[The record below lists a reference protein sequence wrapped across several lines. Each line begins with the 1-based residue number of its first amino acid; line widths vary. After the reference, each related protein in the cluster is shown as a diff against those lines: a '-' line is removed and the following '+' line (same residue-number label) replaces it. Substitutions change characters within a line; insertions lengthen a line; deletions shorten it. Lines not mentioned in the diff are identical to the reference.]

1 MARLD
6 NWQTNFS
13 LYLEEKRNVSFDF
26 ALWNCLFFAV
36 GAAETITGEN
46 PLQRY
51 VGKFKT
57 EKQAA
62 ILLRKLDNVS
72 TSEQF
77 LEKYYGEQKPVAFA
91 RIGDIVLVD
100 PNETELDLCS
110 DASLF
115 GLVPGV
121 CYGLNSYFL
130 GENGLIDFPTL
141 RLGSTIWVS

>member
-6 NWQTNFS
+6 NWQTNLS
-13 LYLEEKRNVSFDF
+13 TYLEEKRNIPFDF
-26 ALWNCLFFAV
+26 ATWNCMFFAV
-36 GAAETITGEN
+36 GAAEAITGEN

-62 ILLRKLDNVS
+62 IMLRKLDKVS
-72 TSEQF
+72 SSLEF
-77 LEKYYGEQKPVAFA
+77 LEKYFAESKPIAFA

-100 PNETELDLCS
+100 ASETEMALCS
-110 DASLF
+110 DGELF

-121 CYGLNSYFL
+121 CYGSTSFFL